1 MRIRWIVSS
10 VLALC
15 WGAIPAL
22 AQLDTGSLL
31 GTVFDSSRAVVA
43 SARVL
48 VENQGTGGAVASATD
63 AQGNFLVPVL
73 PVGTY
78 RVTVSADGF
87 KSQLKEDV
95 RLRVSDRV
103 RLLFTLEP
111 GSVTETVTVTG
122 RAPLVETASST
133 LGLVVE
139 SEQIDAL
146 PLNGRNIS
154 DLLHLVPGNVLRT
167 QGTKQAFNG
176 VSLFRQ
182 QGGLRFLLDGGDASR
197 IDFDILDNT
206 YGSSKGRI
214 SRASAESI
222 QEFRVYTNSFSAE
235 FGQTLGGVV
244 NVITKSGSNEMH
256 GSLFEYFR
264 NEQLDSRNYF
274 NHTGDK
280 PPFRLNQYG
289 ASLGGPL
296 VRNRVFFFANY
307 EGIQQRLGKVQNAL
321 VPTAEFRSTVDSAVN
336 PAIEML
342 PLPNGAISES
352 EPRLGW
358 YNRAVAD
365 RLEENTVSAKIDYKV
380 SEKDSIEFR
389 YNLNQN
395 ETGDFFGVARGQEKV
410 APGRLQLAKLTYNRV
425 LSPTVY
431 NEVGFAFNRVRIDPR
446 SAETEEI
453 VNFPIVAL
461 GSGSAGVG
469 PSGFGLLVANNS
481 FTWLDTLSWVQ
492 GKHQLK
498 IGAQIIRNQDNKAG
512 IFQMNISYLSL
523 DDFARNAAWTISTW
537 GQPRAGMRNTYNN
550 LFIQDDYQVNQKIT
564 LNLGLRYQ
572 YDTAPTES
580 HGRMANFNPNT
591 GDLDPVGTKVLN
603 PPARNFDPRVG
614 IAIAPFSSNNTVIR
628 MGYGIFHASLNAA
641 MAQNIP
647 NNIFQ
652 QTASV
657 NSLEVEGLKG
667 FPALSPSEFNFATG
681 SNVTALP
688 RDLKQAY
695 TQHWNLNVQQGLGS
709 DTMLQVAYLGNRAL
723 HLTTNVN
730 LNRVQGG
737 ERPYAKFA
745 NISSVRDDLTSTYNA
760 LQVSLRKRLSKGL
773 RANVNYTW
781 SHALDDGGIPW
792 GSGTQDDT
800 NPREA
805 YADADMDVRHA
816 LQFDYTYELARVP
829 KLPRWIGDGWQLNGI
844 TVMRS
849 GLPVSPGCWCDPLG
863 IGNFSTRPDLVP
875 GEPLYP
881 ADQDIPGRQFNIGAF
896 TAPQPGT
903 LGNAGR
909 NILNGPAALNWDFS
923 LFKNFEIRE
932 GQTVQFRVEMFNVFN
947 TPQFN
952 NPHAIT
958 AFVGSFGQST
968 ATHSVPFTGFGS
980 NRQVQFALR
989 YSF

>member
-1 MRIRWIVSS
+1 MHDRL
-10 VLALC
+10 LARTALGVFIGC
-15 WGAIPAL
+15 TAAL
-22 AQLDTGSLL
+22 AQLDTGSVL
-31 GTVFDSSRAVVA
+31 GTVFDSSRAVVG
-43 SARVL
+43 SARV
-48 VENQGTGGAVASATD
+48 VIENQGTGASVESVTD

-78 RVTVSADGF
+78 RVTVSSDGF
-87 KSQLKEDV
+87 KNQLKEDI

-103 RLLFTLEP
+103 RLVFTLEP
-111 GSVTETVTVTG
+111 GSVTETVTVSG
-122 RAPLVETASST
+122 QAPLVETASST

-139 SEQIDAL
+139 TEQINAL
-146 PLNGRNIS
+146 PLNGRNVS

-176 VSLFRQ
+176 ASLFRQ

-214 SRASAESI
+214 SRSSTEAI
-222 QEFRVYTNSFSAE
+222 QEFRVYTNSYSAE
-235 FGQTLGGVV
+235 FGQVLGGVV
-244 NVITKSGSNEMH
+244 NLISKSGSNELH

-264 NEQLDSRNYF
+264 NEKLDSRSYF
-274 NHTGDK
+274 NHTGQK
-280 PPFRLNQYG
+280 PPFRLNQFG
-289 ASLGGPL
+289 ASLGGPIAKDK
-296 VRNRVFFFANY
+296 VFFFANY
-307 EGIQQRLGKVQNAL
+307 EGIQQRLGKVQNVL
-321 VPTAEFRSTVDSAVN
+321 VPTAEFRETVDSAVR
-336 PAIEML
+336 PAIDML
-342 PLPNGAISES
+342 PLPNGAISDA

-358 YNRAVAD
+358 YNRGVAD
-365 RLEENTVSAKIDYKV
+365 RLEENTASAKIDYQV
-380 SEKDSIEFR
+380 SDKDSINFR

-395 ETGDFFGVARGQEKV
+395 ETGDFFGVARGQTKV

-425 LSPTVY
+425 ISPTVF
-431 NEVGFAFNRVRIDPR
+431 NEAGFAFNRVRIDPL

-453 VNFPIVAL
+453 LNFPIVSL

-481 FTWLDTLSWVQ
+481 FTWLNTLSWVQ

-498 IGAQIIRNQDNKAG
+498 VGAQIVRNQDNKAG
-512 IFQMNISYLSL
+512 VFQMNISYLSL
-523 DDFARNAAWTISTW
+523 EDFARNAAWAISTW

-550 LFIQDDYQVNQKIT
+550 FFIQDDYQVNQKVT

-580 HGRMANFNPNT
+580 NGRMANFNPAT
-591 GDLDPVGTKVLN
+591 GDLDPIGTRVLN
-603 PPARNFDPRVG
+603 APATNFDPRIG
-614 IAIAPFSSNNTVIR
+614 IAISPFASNNTVIR

-657 NSLEVEGLKG
+657 NALEVPDLKG
-667 FPALSPSEFNFATG
+667 FPPPSNFNFVTG
-681 SNVTALP
+681 ANITALP

-695 TQHWNLNVQQGLGS
+695 TQSWNLNIQQGLGDHS
-709 DTMLQVAYLGNRAL
+709 MLQVAYLGNRAL
-723 HLTTNVN
+723 HLTTGQN
-730 LNRVQGG
+730 LNRVRDGV
-737 ERPYAKFA
+737 RPYPKFA
-745 NISSVRDDLTSTYNA
+745 NINSVRDDLTSTYNA
-760 LQVSLRKRLSKGL
+760 LQVSLRRRFSKGF

-805 YADADMDVRHA
+805 YADGDMDVRHA
-816 LQFDYTYELARVP
+816 LQFDYTYELASVP
-829 KLPRWIGDGWQLNGI
+829 KLPHWIGGGWQINGI

-849 GLPVSPGCWCDPLG
+849 GLPVTPLCWCDPLG
-863 IGNFSTRPDLVP
+863 VGNFAGRPDIVP

-881 ADQDIPGRQFNIGAF
+881 SNRDMPGNQFNINAF
-896 TAPQPGT
+896 TPPKPGV

-923 LFKNFEIRE
+923 LFKNFNAGE
-932 GQTVQFRVEMFNVFN
+932 GRSVQFRAEMFNVFN

-952 NPHAIT
+952 NPHAII

-968 ATHSVPFTGFGS
+968 STHTVPFTGFGS
-980 NRQVQFALR
+980 NRQIQFALR

>member
-1 MRIRWIVSS
+1 MNVRLLSRTALG
-10 VLALC
+10 VLLGCVAS
-15 WGAIPAL
+15 L
-22 AQLDTGSLL
+22 AQLDTGSVL
-31 GTVFDSSRAVVA
+31 GTVFDSTRAIVA
-43 SARVL
+43 SARVV
-48 VENQGTGGAVASATD
+48 VENQGTGAAIEAETD
-63 AQGNFLVPVL
+63 GQGNFLIPVL

-78 RVTVSADGF
+78 RVTVSSDGF
-87 KSQLKEDV
+87 KSQLKEDI

-103 RLLFTLEP
+103 RLLFSLEP
-111 GSVTETVTVTG
+111 GSITETVTVSG
-122 RAPLVETASST
+122 QAPLVETASST

-139 SEQIDAL
+139 TEQIDAL
-146 PLNGRNIS
+146 PLNGRNVS

-176 VSLFRQ
+176 ASLFRQ

-197 IDFDILDNT
+197 VDFDILDNT

-214 SRASAESI
+214 SRSSTEAI
-222 QEFRVYTNSFSAE
+222 QEFRVYTNSYSAE

-244 NVITKSGSNEMH
+244 NLITKSGSNDLH

-264 NEQLDSRNYF
+264 NEKLDSRSYF

-280 PPFRLNQYG
+280 PPFRLNQFG
-289 ASLGGPL
+289 ASLGGPIM
-296 VRNRVFFFANY
+296 RDRVFFFANY
-307 EGIQQRLGKVQNAL
+307 EGVQQRLGKVQNAL
-321 VPTAEFRSTVDSAVN
+321 VPTAEYRNTVDPAVK
-336 PAIEML
+336 PAVDML
-342 PLPNGAISES
+342 PLPNGAISDA

-358 YNRAVAD
+358 YNRGVAD
-365 RLEENTVSAKIDYKV
+365 RLEENTIGAKIDYQA
-380 SEKDSIEFR
+380 SDKDSIEFR
-389 YNLNQN
+389 YNVNQN

-425 LSPTVY
+425 ISPTVY
-431 NEVGFAFNRVRIDPR
+431 NEAGFAFNRVRIDPR

-453 VNFPIVAL
+453 LNFPIVAL

-481 FTWLDTLSWVQ
+481 YTWLNTLSWVQ

-498 IGAQIIRNQDNKAG
+498 VGAQIIRNQDNKAG

-523 DDFARNAAWTISTW
+523 DDFARNAAWQIGTW

-550 LFIQDDYQVNQKIT
+550 FFIQDDYQVNRKVT

-580 HGRMANFNPNT
+580 NGRMANFNPST
-591 GDLDPVGTKVLN
+591 GDLDPIGTKVLN
-603 PPARNFDPRVG
+603 APSTNFDPRIGV
-614 IAIAPFSSNNTVIR
+614 AISPFASNNTVIR

-657 NSLEVEGLKG
+657 NSLEVPDLKG
-667 FPALSPSEFNFATG
+667 FPPPTNFNFVTG
-681 SNVTALP
+681 ANITALP
-688 RDLKQAY
+688 RNLKQAY
-695 TQHWNLNVQQGLGS
+695 TQSWNFNIQQGLGQQS
-709 DTMLQVAYLGNRAL
+709 MLQVAYLGNRAL
-723 HLTTNVN
+723 HLTTGQN
-730 LNRVQGG
+730 LNRVKDGV
-737 ERPYAKFA
+737 RPYPKFA
-745 NISSVRDDLTSTYNA
+745 NINSVRDDLTSTYNA
-760 LQVSLRKRLSKGL
+760 LQVSLRRRFSKGF

-792 GSGTQDDT
+792 GGGTQDDT

-805 YADADMDVRHA
+805 YADGDMDVRHA
-816 LQFDYTYELARVP
+816 LQFDYTYELASVP
-829 KLPRWIGDGWQLNGI
+829 KLPHWIGGGWQVNGI
-844 TVMRS
+844 TVMRA
-849 GLPVSPGCWCDPLG
+849 GLPVTPLCWCDPLG
-863 IGNFSTRPDLVP
+863 VGNFSGRPDIVP

-881 ADQDIPGRQFNIGAF
+881 ANQDIPGNQFNINAF
-896 TAPQPGT
+896 TAPKPGV

-923 LFKNFEIRE
+923 LFKNFTVAE
-932 GQTVQFRVEMFNVFN
+932 GQTVQFRAEMFNVFN

-952 NPHAIT
+952 NPHAII

-968 ATHSVPFTGFGS
+968 STHTVPFTGFGS
-980 NRQVQFALR
+980 NRQIQFALR

>member
-1 MRIRWIVSS
+1 MNVRLVVRCF
-10 VLALC
+10 LAVCLGC
-15 WGAIPAL
+15 VGAL
-22 AQLDTGSLL
+22 AQLDTGSVL
-31 GTVFDSSRAVVA
+31 GTVFDPSGAVVP
-43 SARVL
+43 SARIV
-48 VENQGTGGAVASATD
+48 VENQGTGVAVTSTTD
-63 AQGNFLVPVL
+63 SQGNYLVPVL

-78 RVTVSADGF
+78 RVTVSSDGF
-87 KSQLKEDV
+87 KSQLREDI

-103 RLLFTLEP
+103 RLTFSLEP

-122 RAPLVETASST
+122 QAPLVETASST

-139 SEQIDAL
+139 TEQIDAL
-146 PLNGRNIS
+146 PLNGRNVS

-197 IDFDILDNT
+197 VDFDILDNT

-214 SRASAESI
+214 SRSSTEAI
-222 QEFRVYTNSFSAE
+222 QEFRVYTNSYSAE

-244 NVITKSGSNEMH
+244 NLITKSGSNELH

-264 NEQLDSRNYF
+264 NEKLDSRNYF
-274 NHTGDK
+274 NHTGNK

-289 ASLGGPL
+289 ASLGGPI
-296 VRNRVFFFANY
+296 VRDKVFFFANY
-307 EGIQQRLGKVQNAL
+307 EGVQQRLGKVQNAL
-321 VPTAEFRSTVDSAVN
+321 VPTADYRSTVDSAVR
-336 PAIEML
+336 PAIDML
-342 PLPNGAISES
+342 PLPNGAISDAD
-352 EPRLGW
+352 PRLGW

-365 RLEENTVSAKIDYKV
+365 RLEENTVTAKVDYQV
-380 SEKDSIEFR
+380 SPKDRLELR

-395 ETGDFFGVARGQEKV
+395 ETGDFFGVARGQTKV

-425 LSPTVY
+425 ISPTVF
-431 NEVGFAFNRVRIDPR
+431 NEAGFAFNRVRIDPL

-453 VNFPIVAL
+453 LNFPIVAL

-469 PSGFGLLVANNS
+469 PSGFGLQVANNS
-481 FTWLDTLSWVQ
+481 FTWLNTLSWVK
-492 GKHQLK
+492 GNHQVK
-498 IGAQIIRNQDNKAG
+498 IGGQIIRNQDNKAG
-512 IFQMNISYLSL
+512 VFQMNITYLSL
-523 DDFARNAAWTISTW
+523 DDFASNSAWAISTW

-550 LFIQDDYQVNQKIT
+550 FFIQDDYQVNQNIT

-580 HGRMANFNPNT
+580 NGRMANFNPAT
-591 GDLDPVGTKVLN
+591 GDLDPIGTSVLN
-603 PPARNFDPRVG
+603 APKTNFDPRIG
-614 IAIAPFSSNNTVIR
+614 IAISPFASNNTVIR

-657 NSLEVEGLKG
+657 NALEVPNLRG
-667 FPALSPSEFNFATG
+667 FPPPANFNFATG
-681 SNVTALP
+681 ANITALP
-688 RDLKQAY
+688 KNLKQAY
-695 TQHWNLNVQQGLGS
+695 TQSWNLNIQQGLGGDS
-709 DTMLQVAYLGNRAL
+709 MLQVAYLGNRAL
-723 HLTTNVN
+723 HLTTGQN

-737 ERPYAKFA
+737 VRPYPDFA
-745 NISSVRDDLTSTYNA
+745 NINSVRDDLTSTYNA
-760 LQVSLRKRLSKGL
+760 LQVSLRRRLSKGL

-781 SHALDDGGIPW
+781 AHALDDGGIPW
-792 GSGTQDDT
+792 GSGAQDDT

-805 YADADMDVRHA
+805 YADGDMDVRHA
-816 LQFDYTYELARVP
+816 LQFDYTYELPSAP
-829 KLPRWIGDGWQLNGI
+829 KLPEWLGGGWQVNGI
-844 TVMRS
+844 TVLRS
-849 GLPVSPGCWCDPLG
+849 GLPVNPQCWCDPLG
-863 IGNFSTRPDLVP
+863 VGNFSTRPNLVD
-875 GEPLYP
+875 GQPLYP
-881 ADQDIPGRQFNIGAF
+881 ANQDIPGHQFNINAF
-896 TAPQPGT
+896 VAPEPGT

-923 LFKNFEIRE
+923 LFKNFTIRE
-932 GQTVQFRVEMFNVFN
+932 GQTVQFRAEMFNVFN

-958 AFVGSFGQST
+958 AFAASFGQST
-968 ATHSVPFTGFGS
+968 STHTVPFTGFGS

>member
-1 MRIRWIVSS
+1 MMGSQPVRVFLG
-10 VLALC
+10 VFLGCMA
-15 WGAIPAL
+15 AL
-22 AQLDTGSLL
+22 AQLDTGSVL
-31 GTVFDSSRAVVA
+31 GTVFDPTGAVIPSA
-43 SARVL
+43 SIVI
-48 VENQGTGGAVASATD
+48 ENQGTGASSESRTD

-78 RVTVSADGF
+78 RVTVSSDGF
-87 KSQLKEDV
+87 KSQLKENI

-103 RLLFTLEP
+103 RLLFSLEP
-111 GSVTETVTVTG
+111 GSITETVTVSG
-122 RAPLVETASST
+122 QAPLVETASST

-139 SEQIDAL
+139 TEQIDAL
-146 PLNGRNIS
+146 PLNGRNVS

-176 VSLFRQ
+176 TSLFRQ

-214 SRASAESI
+214 SRSSTEAI
-222 QEFRVYTNSFSAE
+222 QEFRVYTNSYSAE

-244 NVITKSGSNEMH
+244 NLITKSGSNDMH

-264 NEQLDSRNYF
+264 NEVLDSRNYF

-280 PPFRLNQYG
+280 PPFRLNQFG
-289 ASLGGPL
+289 ASLGGPVL
-296 VRNRVFFFANY
+296 RDRVFFFANY
-307 EGIQQRLGKVQNAL
+307 EGVQQRLGKVQNAL
-321 VPTAEFRSTVDSAVN
+321 VPTAEYRSTVDPAVQ
-336 PAIEML
+336 PAIDML
-342 PLPNGAISES
+342 PLPNGAVSEG

-358 YNRAVAD
+358 YNRGVAD
-365 RLEENTVSAKIDYKV
+365 RLEENTIAVKIDYKA
-380 SEKDSIEFR
+380 SDRDSVEFR

-425 LSPTVY
+425 ISPNVY
-431 NEVGFAFNRVRIDPR
+431 NEAGFAFNRVRIDPR

-453 VNFPIVAL
+453 LNFPIVAL

-481 FTWLDTLSWVQ
+481 YTWLNTLSWVR
-492 GKHQLK
+492 GRHQLK
-498 IGAQIIRNQDNKAG
+498 VGGQIVRNQDNKAG
-512 IFQMNISYLSL
+512 IFQMNITYLSL
-523 DDFARNAAWTISTW
+523 DDFARNAAFSIGTW
-537 GQPRAGMRNTYNN
+537 GQPRAGVRNTYNN
-550 LFIQDDYQVNQKIT
+550 LFIQDDYQVNQKVT

-580 HGRMANFNPNT
+580 HGRMANFNPAT
-591 GDLDPVGTKVLN
+591 GDLDPVGTRVLN
-603 PPARNFDPRVG
+603 PPATNFDPRIG
-614 IAIAPFSSNNTVIR
+614 IAISPFASNNTVIR

-657 NSLEVEGLKG
+657 NNLEVPDLKG
-667 FPALSPSEFNFATG
+667 FPPPSNFNFVTG
-681 SNVTALP
+681 ANITALP
-688 RDLKQAY
+688 RDLQQAY
-695 TQHWNLNVQQGLGS
+695 TQSWNLNIQQGLGQHA
-709 DTMLQVAYLGNRAL
+709 MLQVAYLGNRAL
-723 HLTTNVN
+723 HLTTGQN
-730 LNRVQGG
+730 LNRVQDGQ
-737 ERPYAKFA
+737 RPYPNFA
-745 NISSVRDDLTSTYNA
+745 NINSVRDDLTSTYNA
-760 LQVSLRKRLSKGL
+760 LQVSLRRRFSKGF

-805 YADADMDVRHA
+805 YADGDMDVRHA
-816 LQFDYTYELARVP
+816 LQFDYTYELATVP
-829 KLPRWIGDGWQLNGI
+829 KLPYWLGGGWQVNGI

-849 GLPVSPGCWCDPLG
+849 GLPVTPLCWCDPLAV
-863 IGNFSTRPDLVP
+863 GNFSGRPDLVP

-881 ADQDIPGRQFNIGAF
+881 SNQDIPGNQFNINAF
-896 TAPQPGT
+896 TAPQPGV

-923 LFKNFEIRE
+923 LFKNFNVAE
-932 GQTVQFRVEMFNVFN
+932 GRTVQFRAEMFNVFN

-952 NPHAIT
+952 NPHAII
-958 AFVGSFGQST
+958 AFAGSFGQST
-968 ATHSVPFTGFGS
+968 STHTVPFTGFGS
-980 NRQVQFALR
+980 NRQIQLALR
-989 YSF
+989 FSF

>member
-1 MRIRWIVSS
+1 MQLRLLGRT
-10 VLALC
+10 VLGVFLGCIA
-15 WGAIPAL
+15 AL
-22 AQLDTGSLL
+22 AQLDTGSVL

-43 SARVL
+43 SARV
-48 VENQGTGGAVASATD
+48 VIENQGTGVAVESMTD

-78 RVTVSADGF
+78 RVTVSSDGF
-87 KSQLKEDV
+87 KSQLKEDI

-103 RLLFTLEP
+103 RLLFSLEP
-111 GSVTETVTVTG
+111 GSVTETVTVSG
-122 RAPLVETASST
+122 QAPLVETASST

-139 SEQIDAL
+139 TEQIDAL

-214 SRASAESI
+214 SRTSAEAI

-264 NEQLDSRNYF
+264 NEKIDSRNYF
-274 NHTGDK
+274 NHAGDK
-280 PPFRLNQYG
+280 PPFRLNQFG
-289 ASLGGPL
+289 ASLGGPIM
-296 VRNRVFFFANY
+296 RGRVFFFGNY
-307 EGIQQRLGKVQNAL
+307 EGIRQRLGKVQNAL
-321 VPTAEFRSTVDSAVN
+321 VPTAEFRSTVDPAVK
-336 PAIEML
+336 PAIDML
-342 PLPNGAISES
+342 PLPNGSISAG

-358 YNRAVAD
+358 YNRGVAD
-365 RLEENTVSAKIDYKV
+365 RLEENTTAVKIDFRA
-380 SEKDSIEFR
+380 SDKDSVNFR

-425 LSPTVY
+425 ISPTVY
-431 NEVGFAFNRVRIDPR
+431 NEAGFAFNRMRIDPR
-446 SAETEEI
+446 SAETDEI
-453 VNFPIVAL
+453 LNFPIVSL

-481 FTWLDTLSWVQ
+481 FTWLNTLSWVQ
-492 GKHQLK
+492 GRHQLK
-498 IGAQIIRNQDNKAG
+498 VGAQIIRNQDNKAG
-512 IFQMNISYLSL
+512 IFQMNIGYLSL
-523 DDFARNAAWTISTW
+523 DDFARNAAWSIGTW

-550 LFIQDDYQVNQKIT
+550 LFIQDDYQVNQKVT

-580 HGRMANFNPNT
+580 NGRMANFNPAT

-603 PPARNFDPRVG
+603 APATNFDPRIG
-614 IAIAPFSSNNTVIR
+614 IAISPLASNNTVIR
-628 MGYGIFHASLNAA
+628 MGYGLFHASMNAA

-657 NSLEVEGLKG
+657 NALEVPNLKG
-667 FPALSPSEFNFATG
+667 FPPPTNFNFVTG
-681 SNVTALP
+681 ANITALP

-695 TQHWNLNVQQGLGS
+695 AQHWNLNIQQGLG
-709 DTMLQVAYLGNRAL
+709 DHTMLQVAYLGNRAL
-723 HLTTNVN
+723 HLTTGQN

-737 ERPYAKFA
+737 VRPYPKFA
-745 NISSVRDDLTSTYNA
+745 NINSVRDDLTSTYNA
-760 LQVSLRKRLSKGL
+760 LQVSLRRRFSKGL

-805 YADADMDVRHA
+805 YADGDMDVRHA
-816 LQFDYTYELARVP
+816 LQFDYTYELASVP
-829 KLPRWIGDGWQLNGI
+829 KLPHWIGGGWQINGI

-881 ADQDIPGRQFNIGAF
+881 ANQDIPGNQFNINAF

-909 NILNGPAALNWDFS
+909 NILNGPAALNWDVS
-923 LFKNFEIRE
+923 LFKNFNVGE
-932 GQTVQFRVEMFNVFN
+932 GQTVQFRAEMFNIFN

-952 NPHAIT
+952 NPHAII
-958 AFVGSFGQST
+958 AFAGSFGKST
-968 ATHSVPFTGFGS
+968 STHSVPFTGFGS
-980 NRQVQFALR
+980 NRQIQFALR